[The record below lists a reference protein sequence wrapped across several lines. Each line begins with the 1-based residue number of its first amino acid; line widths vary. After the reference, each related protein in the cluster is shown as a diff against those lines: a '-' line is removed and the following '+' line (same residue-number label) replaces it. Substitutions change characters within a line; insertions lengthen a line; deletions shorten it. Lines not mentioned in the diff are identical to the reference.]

1 MLRVPAGVEGALARG
16 IDVARCTVERL
27 MRDHGI
33 QGARRRGK
41 PWRTTTPDPAGG
53 EAPDLVERDFTAL
66 APDRLW
72 VA

>member
-1 MLRVPAGVEGALARG
+1 
-16 IDVARCTVERL
+16 